1 MMPVMT
7 QFQVQKV
14 LANELTGLLNDL
26 SVTGLEKCNISAVCF
41 RKCLTKSKL
50 VKKDSCFYFSLNRIQ
65 SIIILM
71 QLI

>member
-14 LANELTGLLNDL
+14 LANELTELLNDL

-41 RKCLTKSKL
+41 RKCFEIKTGKERLL
-50 VKKDSCFYFSLNRIQ
+50 FL
-65 SIIILM
+65 L
-71 QLI
+71 LIE